1 MVAVLGARSG
11 GTGAAAPA
19 TYPFSER
26 REMLAFVPPA
36 ARSVLDVGCG
46 PGGFGQSLRQDDP
59 SRELWAVEVD
69 EEVAAGAARFY
80 DRLVVG
86 EFPGAVAGEGRTFD
100 CVVFNDVLEHTV
112 DPWAVL
118 RSTVPLLAPG
128 GAVVASIPNVRN
140 VSVVLDL
147 VVRGNWTYRDIGI
160 LDRTHLRF
168 FTSRSIRALFADC
181 GFAVEAMGGIN
192 PVGESHFPGPRVW
205 PLVLREFAYTG
216 FGVRAVPR

>member
-1 MVAVLGARSG
+1 VLGAPSG
-11 GTGAAAPA
+11 GTGAPAPPA
-19 TYPFSER
+19 YPFSER

-46 PGGFGQSLRQDDP
+46 PGGFGQSLRQHDP

-86 EFPGAVAGEGRTFD
+86 AFPDALAGAGRAFD
-100 CVVFNDVLEHTV
+100 CVVFNDVLEHNV

-118 RSTVPLLAPG
+118 RSTAALLAPG
-128 GAVVASIPNVRN
+128 GVVVASIPNVRN
-140 VSVVLDL
+140 ISVVLDL

-168 FTSRSIRALFADC
+168 FTSRSIRALFADS
-181 GFAVEAMGGIN
+181 GFTVEHMSGIN
-192 PVGESHFPGPRVW
+192 PVGGSHFPGPRFW
-205 PLVLREFAYTG
+205 PFVLREFAYTG

>member
-1 MVAVLGARSG
+1 M
-11 GTGAAAPA
+11 APPA
-19 TYPFSER
+19 YPFSER

-46 PGGFGQSLRQDDP
+46 PGGFGQALRQDDP
-59 SRELWAVEVD
+59 TREVWGVEVD

-86 EFPGAVAGEGRTFD
+86 AFPDAMAGAGKTFD

-112 DPWAVL
+112 DPWAIL
-118 RSTVPLLAPG
+118 RATVALLAPG
-128 GAVVASIPNVRN
+128 GVVVASIPNVRN

-147 VVRGNWTYRDIGI
+147 VLRGNWTYRDIGI

-168 FTSRSIRALFADC
+168 FTLRSIRALFADS
-181 GFAVEAMGGIN
+181 GFAIEAVRGIN
-192 PVGESHFPGPRVW
+192 PVGESHVPGPRFW
-205 PLVLREFAYTG
+205 ALVLREFAYTG
-216 FGVRAVPR
+216 FAVRAMPR

>member
-1 MVAVLGARSG
+1 
-11 GTGAAAPA
+11 
-19 TYPFSER
+19 
-26 REMLAFVPPA
+26 MLAFVPPA
-36 ARSVLDVGCG
+36 ARTVLDVGCG
-46 PGGFGQSLRQDDP
+46 PCGFGQSLRQDDP

-80 DRLVVG
+80 DRVVVG
-86 EFPGAVAGEGRTFD
+86 EFPAALAGAGQTFD

-118 RSTVPLLAPG
+118 RSTPALLAPG
-128 GAVVASIPNVRN
+128 GVVVASIPNVRN

-168 FTSRSIRALFADC
+168 FTARSIRALFADS
-181 GFAVEAMGGIN
+181 GYAVETMRGIN
-192 PVGESHFPGPRVW
+192 PVGQSHFPGPRFW